1 MPIFCSYVSLPQEI
15 NGVYPS
21 CWLCQ
26 LHIPK
31 RSSPYVQFLLV
42 VSAHWLPPQSLSNFL
57 ETNLTRIIIRTSKIQ
72 PSQVPIYICNIERE
86 KYRER
91 CSILLTV
98 HMCIH
103 MFIAF
108 HSNGVPAGLWFGL
121 CIGCAQQRLW
131 RAFGGAR
138 GLVTRWPLSGG
149 RCKGKYGKTLGKLRV
164 KLKKRIHHK
173 HP

>member
-1 MPIFCSYVSLPQEI
+1 MVFIPVVGSVSFTSQNEQVHMF
-15 NGVYPS
+15 NF

-26 LHIPK
+26 RTDCLPK
-31 RSSPYVQFLLV
+31 I
-42 VSAHWLPPQSLSNFL
+42 AL
-57 ETNLTRIIIRTSKIQ
+57 EFSWNKFDTYNHTDIKDTTITSTY
-72 PSQVPIYICNIERE
+72 IYICNIERE

-164 KLKKRIHHK
+164 KLKKTD
-173 HP
+173 PP